1 MVISLYSDTINNWLQ
16 RYRFSLFAPNFLNFI
31 CLSITKCS
39 ILVPISYVFRNNS
52 PLFLA
57 LYHKKL
63 YLCRDKSIAYGT
75 RIWKMVN
82 GRCQIYTDG
91 ALACD
96 FPGGYEFR
104 RYYYSLY
111 SFDVRNAW
119 HRIVAGKEI
128 K

>member
-1 MVISLYSDTINNWLQ
+1 M
-16 RYRFSLFAPNFLNFI
+16 FLEIIIPF
-31 CLSITKCS
+31 
-39 ILVPISYVFRNNS
+39 
-52 PLFLA
+52 FLA

-63 YLCRDKSIAYGT
+63 YLCRGKSIAYGT

-104 RYYYSLY
+104 NYYYSLY

>member
-16 RYRFSLFAPNFLNFI
+16 RYRFSLCAPNFLSFI
-31 CLSITKCS
+31 FHHIAIYSIF
-39 ILVPISYVFRNNS
+39 VPISYVFRNNS

-63 YLCRDKSIAYGT
+63 YLCREKSIAYGT

-104 RYYYSLY
+104 SYYYSLY

-119 HRIVAGKEI
+119 HRIVAG
-128 K
+128 